1 MESTDAYF
9 DRKLEELKLLNS
21 CLAAPLS
28 LDRPDSVAEVI
39 RRKFQLTAALR
50 AAHEMQEWNATETA
64 WAGSARPFSGPF
76 KFRYDYQRADLAV
89 EGPSFYALDERHV
102 RQTLYTASGMG
113 AIASLLL
120 ALSKS
125 MKGGEVVALPGSYGE
140 TLELIDGYAQQLHL
154 VIGSIESFS
163 TDNVSRRVLLLDS
176 CIASRDFGDVVNC
189 GKLHF
194 DLIIFDTTCFT
205 ASSGRIEQVVR
216 WSRRQGVPLILVRSH
231 NKLDSLGAEYGRLGS
246 ITLIRSD
253 FATQRIPPSCLE
265 ELMAETRNAIR
276 LLGNAALP
284 AHFPPFVGTSSYRHL
299 TRRRMAS
306 ILRNGRFSSRHFA
319 LRLRGVPS
327 QLQPVHGLYVTL
339 GSREPLDEAAARQAA
354 AAMSEELSE
363 VGFPIRHAGSFG
375 FDFAATEWFHD
386 LTTDRY
392 SVRIAVPDLPSSL
405 WIDLTRAIGDW
416 WLASVSRS

>member
-9 DRKLEELKLLNS
+9 DRKLAELRLLNS

-28 LDRPDSVAEVI
+28 LDRPGSVADVV

-64 WAGSARPFSGPF
+64 WAGSAHPVRGPF
-76 KFRYDYQRADLAV
+76 KFQYDYQRADLAV
-89 EGPSFYALDERHV
+89 EGPSFYALDAWHI
-102 RQTLYTASGMG
+102 RQTIYTASGMA

-120 ALSKS
+120 AFCKS
-125 MKGGEVVALPGSYGE
+125 IGGAEVLALPGSYGE
-140 TLELIDGYAQQLHL
+140 TLELIESYAGQLHL
-154 VIGSIESFS
+154 VVGSVERFPADSSSCRI
-163 TDNVSRRVLLLDS
+163 LLLDS
-176 CIASRDFGDVVNC
+176 CIASRDFGDVINC
-189 GKLHF
+189 GKLEF
-194 DLIIFDTTCFT
+194 DLVIFDTTCFT
-205 ASSGRIEQVVR
+205 SSSGRIEQVVR
-216 WSRRQGVPLILVRSH
+216 WAWRRGIPLILVRSH

-246 ITLIRSD
+246 ITLIHDD
-253 FATQRIPPSCLE
+253 FATKRIPSPCLE
-265 ELMAETRNAIR
+265 NLMTETRNAIR

-284 AHFPPFVGTSSYRHL
+284 AHFPPFVGTSSYRSL

-306 ILRNGRFSSRHFA
+306 ILHNGRFSSRHFA

-405 WIDLTRAIGDW
+405 WRDLTEAIGDW
-416 WLASVSRS
+416 WLASMA

>member
-9 DRKLEELKLLNS
+9 DRKFEELKLLNS

-28 LDRPDSVAEVI
+28 LDRPGSVAEVI
-39 RRKFQLTAALR
+39 RRKFQLTAVLR

-64 WAGSARPFSGPF
+64 WAGSARPFSGSF
-76 KFRYDYQRADLAV
+76 KFQYDYQRADLAV
-89 EGPSFYALDERHV
+89 EGPSFYALDERHI
-102 RQTLYTASGMG
+102 RQTIYAASGMA

-125 MKGGEVVALPGSYGE
+125 MRGAEVIALPGSYGE
-140 TLELIDGYAQQLHL
+140 TLELIDGYARPLHL
-154 VIGSIESFS
+154 VVGSVE
-163 TDNVSRRVLLLDS
+163 NVPANSNSRRVLLLDS
-176 CIASRDFGDVVNC
+176 CVSSRDFGDVINC

-194 DLIIFDTTCFT
+194 DLVIFDTTCF
-205 ASSGRIEQVVR
+205 ASSSGRIGQVVR
-216 WSRRQGVPLILVRSH
+216 WSWRRGIPLILIRSH

-246 ITLIRSD
+246 ITLIRND
-253 FATQRIPPSCLE
+253 IATERVPSSFLE
-265 ELMAETRNAIR
+265 ELMTETRNAIR

-284 AHFPPFVGTSSYRHL
+284 AHFPPFLGRSSYRRL

-319 LRLRGVPS
+319 SRLRGVPS
-327 QLQPVHGLYVTL
+327 QLRPVHGLYVRL
-339 GSREPLDEAAARQAA
+339 GSLDEAAARQAA

-363 VGFPIRHAGSFG
+363 LGFPIRHAGSFG
-375 FDFAATEWFHD
+375 FDFAATEWCHD

-392 SVRIAVPDLPSSL
+392 SVRIAVPDLPSRL
-405 WIDLTRAIGDW
+405 WSDLTHAIGDW
-416 WLASVSRS
+416 WLASIA